1 MRDEKLLESYNEMLA
16 LLSKDNLILNL
27 YIIKDF

>member
-1 MRDEKLLESYNEMLA
+1 MRDEKFLESYNEMLA